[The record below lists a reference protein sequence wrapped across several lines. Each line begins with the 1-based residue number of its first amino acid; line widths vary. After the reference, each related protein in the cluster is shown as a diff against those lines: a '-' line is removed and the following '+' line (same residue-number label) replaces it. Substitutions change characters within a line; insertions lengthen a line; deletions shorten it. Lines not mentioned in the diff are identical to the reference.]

1 MIVIPK
7 EFLPFSLNHLVVN
20 TDVTMTLT
28 EHRGRYTIAFYS
40 HGETPTVIEMAD
52 YLNIINPINFGLSQ
66 GEDVFVSFGEDSLY
80 IVTGY
85 SFTRELAR
93 EKYKDEFI
101 NEKMSTDFY
110 SNIDGKMNDVITYE
124 YTMLVVRSPED
135 NALEK
140 EVGTLLNI
148 IEERGGYRGNM
159 DKLIYSELSYL
170 PLGEKHVYSEVTY
183 KRIEDFSEEHNERF
197 VGETET
203 FCAKLTE
210 EEKNALNVAINYLMH
225 NNNHCFGVSVDGEMY
240 DVKLDTKGKMFLEI
254 YKERL

>member
-1 MIVIPK
+1 MIVIPE

-28 EHRGRYTIAFYS
+28 EHRGRYTIAFYG
-40 HGETPTVIEMAD
+40 HGETPTAIGMAD

-66 GEDVFVSFGEDSLY
+66 GEDVFVSFGEDALY
-80 IVTGY
+80 LVTGY
-85 SFTRELAR
+85 SFTRELES
-93 EKYKDEFI
+93 EKYKDMFI
-101 NEKMSTDFY
+101 NEET
-110 SNIDGKMNDVITYE
+110 NIDRKMNDVVTYE
-124 YTMLVVRSPED
+124 YTMIIVRSPTA

-140 EVGTLLNI
+140 EVSTLLNI

-170 PLGEKHVYSEVTY
+170 PLGEKHIYSEVTY

-225 NNNHCFGVSVDGEMY
+225 NNNHCFGVSVDNETY
-240 DVKLDTKGKMFLEI
+240 DVRLDTKGKMFLEI
-254 YKERL
+254 RRERL